1 MDIDPTIQKNLTRW
15 KMEQERKKEKRER
28 TRVEAITSL
37 AKELSRPP
45 KEHEIRTKVS
55 FLLAERRA
63 KWMLKNCRATI
74 GEIVK
79 AHGGSK

>member
-1 MDIDPTIQKNLTRW
+1 MEPQIAKNIERW
-15 KMEQERKKEKRER
+15 RMEQEKKKEKRER
-28 TRVEAITSL
+28 TRREAVSL
-37 AKELSRPP
+37 LSTELNRPP
-45 KEHEIRTKVS
+45 KEHEIRTKVG

-79 AHGGSK
+79 QHGGIK

>member
-1 MDIDPTIQKNLTRW
+1 MEPQIAKNIERW
-15 KMEQERKKEKRER
+15 RMEQEKKKEKRER
-28 TRVEAITSL
+28 TRREAISL
-37 AKELSRPP
+37 LSTELSRPP
-45 KEHEIRTKVS
+45 KEHEIRTKVG

-79 AHGGSK
+79 AHQVKK